1 MNYQQVISYLF
12 GLQIFGIKLGLSN
25 ISNFLNYLGN
35 PHLKF
40 QSIHVAGTNGKGSV
54 CAMLESILCQGGY
67 KPGLFTSPH
76 LVDFTE
82 RVRICGRPIE
92 KEFMVEFVKEC
103 KNRIDKHQ
111 YTFFEVNTALAF
123 LYFAEKKVD
132 LAVVETGLG
141 GRLDATNVL
150 LPLATVI
157 TNIDLEHTDIL
168 GKKITRIA
176 AEKGGIIKEKV
187 PVITGVE
194 QSEALKVIQSICQK
208 KDSPLIP
215 VKGNC
220 SWKIKKT
227 SLEKTVLDLRLKNT
241 SFQNLELNL
250 LGAHQVKN
258 AVISLL
264 TVQELQKKSYKISNT
279 AITKGL
285 KNVNWPCRFQIYRN
299 KPLVVL
305 DAAHNPAAA
314 KILRQTF
321 SDLLPDKKIIFI
333 FGVMQDKDYSK
344 ILQILSSIAKKII
357 LTQPKNK
364 RSASLSELG
373 KVVRTLKV
381 PYEKIK
387 SVQRAYFQILR
398 KAAVDDIICV
408 TGSHYTLGE
417 LLAEN
422 K

>member
-1 MNYQQVISYLF
+1 MNYQQAISYLF

-25 ISNFLNYLGN
+25 ISSFLNYLGN

-54 CAMLESILCQGGY
+54 CAMLEAILCQAGY
-67 KPGLFTSPH
+67 KTGLFTSPH

-82 RVRICGRPIE
+82 RVRICGKPIE
-92 KEFMVEFVKEC
+92 KEFMAEFVKEC
-103 KNRIDKHQ
+103 KNRIDNYK

-123 LYFAEKKVD
+123 LYFAEKRVD

-168 GKKITRIA
+168 GKKISRIA
-176 AEKGGIIKEKV
+176 VEKGGIIKEKV

-194 QSEALKVIQSICQK
+194 QPEALKVIKFICEKKNSSI
-208 KDSPLIP
+208 ITA
-215 VKGNC
+215 KGN
-220 SWKIKKT
+220 STWKIKET
-227 SLEKTVLDLRLKNT
+227 SLKKTVFDLKLQNT
-241 SFQNLELNL
+241 RFPNLELNL

-258 AVISLL
+258 AAICLL
-264 TVQELQKKSYKISNT
+264 TLQELQKRGYKISNT

-285 KNVNWPCRFQIYRN
+285 KKVNWPCRFQIYRR
-299 KPLVVL
+299 KPLVIL

-314 KILRQTF
+314 KILRETF
-321 SDLLPDKKIIFI
+321 LDLFPDRKAIFI
-333 FGVMQDKDYSK
+333 FGVMQDKDYPR
-344 ILQILSSIAKKII
+344 ILQTLSPIAKKIV
-357 LTQPKNK
+357 LTQPRNK
-364 RSASLSELG
+364 RAASLSELE
-373 KVVRTLKV
+373 KVVRNLKI

-387 SVQRAYFQILR
+387 SVKSAFSQTLKTASN
-398 KAAVDDIICV
+398 KDIICV

-417 LLAEN
+417 LLA
-422 K
+422 

>member
-1 MNYQQVISYLF
+1 MNYQQAISYLF

-25 ISNFLNYLGN
+25 ITSFLNYLGN

-54 CAMLESILCQGGY
+54 CAMLEAILCQAGY
-67 KPGLFTSPH
+67 KTGLFTSPH

-82 RVRICGRPIE
+82 RVRICGKSIE

-103 KNRIDKHQ
+103 KDRIDEHK

-123 LYFAEKKVD
+123 LYFAEKRVD

-176 AEKGGIIKEKV
+176 FEKAGIVKEKV
-187 PVITGVE
+187 PVITGIE
-194 QSEALKVIQSICQK
+194 QPQALKVIKSICQK
-208 KDSPLIP
+208 KSSPLITA
-215 VKGNC
+215 KGNS

-227 SLEKTVLDLRLKNT
+227 SLEKTIFDLRLK
-241 SFQNLELNL
+241 SANLKNIKLNL
-250 LGAHQVKN
+250 LGTHQVKN
-258 AVISLL
+258 AALSLL
-264 TVQELQKKSYKISNT
+264 TVKELHKQGYQISNA

-285 KNVNWPCRFQIYRN
+285 KNVHWPCRFQIYRK
-299 KPLVVL
+299 KPWVIL

-321 SDLLPDKKIIFI
+321 SGLFPNRKVIFI
-333 FGVMQDKDYSK
+333 FGVMQDKDYPR
-344 ILQILSSIAKKII
+344 ILQILSPIAKKII

-364 RSASLSELG
+364 RSASLSELER
-373 KVVRTLKV
+373 VVTSLKI
-381 PYEKIK
+381 PYEKIQ
-387 SVQRAYFQILR
+387 SVKRAYFQTLK

-417 LLAEN
+417 LLTGN

>member
-1 MNYQQVISYLF
+1 MNYQQAISYLF

-25 ISNFLNYLGN
+25 ISSFLNYLGN

-54 CAMLESILCQGGY
+54 CAMLESILCQAGY
-67 KPGLFTSPH
+67 KTGLFTSPH

-82 RVRICGRPIE
+82 RVRICGKSIE
-92 KEFMVEFVKEC
+92 KQFMVEFVKEC
-103 KNRIDKHQ
+103 KGRIDEHK

-123 LYFAEKKVD
+123 LYFAEKRVD

-176 AEKGGIIKEKV
+176 FEKAGIVKEKV
-187 PVITGVE
+187 PVITGIE
-194 QSEALKVIQSICQK
+194 QPQALKVIKSICQK
-208 KDSPLIP
+208 KSSPLIP
-215 VKGNC
+215 VKGNS

-227 SLEKTVLDLRLKNT
+227 SLEKTTFDLRLGNT
-241 SFQNLELNL
+241 NFPNLELNL
-250 LGAHQVKN
+250 LGTHQVKN
-258 AVISLL
+258 AALSLL
-264 TVQELQKKSYKISNT
+264 SVQELQKRSYKISNT
-279 AITKGL
+279 AITEGL
-285 KNVNWPCRFQIYRN
+285 KKVNWPCRFQIHHKR
-299 KPLVVL
+299 PWVIL

-314 KILRQTF
+314 LILRQTF
-321 SDLLPDKKIIFI
+321 SGLFPDRKVIFI
-333 FGVMQDKDYSK
+333 FGVMQDKDYPR
-344 ILQILSSIAKKII
+344 ILRVLSPIAKKII

-364 RSASLSELG
+364 RSASFSELERAV
-373 KVVRTLKV
+373 KSLKI

-387 SVQRAYFQILR
+387 SVKQAYAHTL
-398 KAAVDDIICV
+398 KKVVATDIICV

-417 LLAEN
+417 LLA
-422 K
+422 